1 LKIKIV
7 KSSTSLLSRKIT
19 PEFKMKLSTINWLSA
34 MIALPLFMGI
44 LNLAPAGAEQ
54 IDRSRRTTVDQLP
67 SVTDLNLVVPVA
79 ASPLPSDRAEPENSI
94 EPVWSNPTPVRRNS
108 STTRERTN
116 RSKPSKQGVTLATN
130 SNFSTSF
137 AGEQSHQINSG
148 TKRKNSTVKNTS
160 ALQESTPRDN
170 RKSRSSSR
178 KEIAAVSR
186 PPLSGNYLRL
196 VRDPNQGY
204 NNVGNPLYTLEAYV
218 RGEKYQTF
226 TAVSGTARSQTF
238 DRNRGSNSAPLPDGL
253 YSVSSQVAAGT
264 AYEVGRT
271 FIGIYPE
278 FKTARVD
285 LGIHLDRSF
294 NQTNG
299 YDGTAGCI
307 GIATVA
313 ERDAINDFV
322 AKYRPRSLFV
332 KIAE

>member
-1 LKIKIV
+1 
-7 KSSTSLLSRKIT
+7 
-19 PEFKMKLSTINWLSA
+19 MKLSTINWLSA
-34 MIALPLFMGI
+34 TIALPLFMGI

-54 IDRSRRTTVDQLP
+54 IDRSRRTAVDQLP
-67 SVTDLNLVVPVA
+67 SVTDLNLVVPVT
-79 ASPLPSDRAEPENSI
+79 ASPLPTDRAEPENSI
-94 EPVWSNPTPVRRNS
+94 EPVWSNPNPVRRNLS
-108 STTRERTN
+108 APTARERNN
-116 RSKPSKQGVTLATN
+116 RPKSSKQGVAFAINANAATAFVGE
-130 SNFSTSF
+130 SN
-137 AGEQSHQINSG
+137 QINPVI
-148 TKRKNSTVKNTS
+148 KRRNSTAQNPGAMPENT
-160 ALQESTPRDN
+160 ARNN
-170 RKSRSSSR
+170 RKSRSGSR
-178 KEIAAVSR
+178 QDIAAVSK

-226 TAVSGTARSQTF
+226 TAVSGTARSQTL
-238 DRNRGSNSAPLPDGL
+238 NRHRGDNSAPLPDGL
-253 YSVSSQVAAGT
+253 YSVSGQVSPGT
-264 AYEVGRT
+264 AHEVGRT

-313 ERDAINDFV
+313 ERDAINEFV
-322 AKYRPRSLFV
+322 TKYHPRNLFV
-332 KIAE
+332 KITE